1 MVNLQWH
8 VFCSYLF
15 HFFKFSQYTIQ
26 KGLKRSFFKKYHIF
40 YTAIC
45 SRFWS
50 SVILLSWSATR
61 PDKMME
67 DFFFKN
73 PFSILLFKNITGFQ
87 KQKSPPFDTYNT
99 WAYGCTNTGCSIT
112 SKEGRTTLVCTS
124 TVMYY
129 FVLFRKLHGLV
140 GQTFHHLLGRQVK
153 MKEEQLISAEHTV
166 GYNSKKNA
174 NWTRAS
180 FIFTK
185 DKIKLS

>member
-1 MVNLQWH
+1 MVNLLWH
-8 VFCSYLF
+8 VFCSCLF
-15 HFFKFSQYTIQ
+15 HFFKISQFTIQ
-26 KGLKRSFFKKYHIF
+26 KGLKRSFFEKYHIF
-40 YTAIC
+40 HTAIC

-67 DFFFKN
+67 DFFF
-73 PFSILLFKNITGFQ
+73 PRTHFQSFFLRILQAFKSRNLLRLI
-87 KQKSPPFDTYNT
+87 YII
-99 WAYGCTNTGCSIT
+99 WAYGCTNTGCSMT

-124 TVMYY
+124 TEMYY

-166 GYNSKKNA
+166 GYNSKKKCKFDK
-174 NWTRAS
+174 S
-180 FIFTK
+180 FFLHK
-185 DKIKLS
+185 G

>member
-1 MVNLQWH
+1 M
-8 VFCSYLF
+8 
-15 HFFKFSQYTIQ
+15 
-26 KGLKRSFFKKYHIF
+26 
-40 YTAIC
+40 
-45 SRFWS
+45 
-50 SVILLSWSATR
+50 ILLSWSATR

-124 TVMYY
+124 TEMY

-153 MKEEQLISAEHTV
+153 MKEERLISTEHNV
-166 GYNSKKNA
+166 LKSEKSA
-174 NWTRAS
+174 
-180 FIFTK
+180 I
-185 DKIKLS
+185 

>member
-1 MVNLQWH
+1 MVCYPARQNDGR
-8 VFCSYLF
+8 FFFSRT
-15 HFFKFSQYTIQ
+15 HFQ
-26 KGLKRSFFKKYHIF
+26 SFFLRILQAFK
-40 YTAIC
+40 
-45 SRFWS
+45 SRN
-50 SVILLSWSATR
+50 LL
-61 PDKMME
+61 
-67 DFFFKN
+67 
-73 PFSILLFKNITGFQ
+73 LLI
-87 KQKSPPFDTYNT
+87 YII

-124 TVMYY
+124 TEMYY

-166 GYNSKKNA
+166 CYNSKKNA